1 MEDQPCVSSVLVIRD
16 RRSVI
21 EKQAGYRY
29 QGHISQAIEG
39 DRVRVKEWR
48 FVLELQDLLA
58 R

>member
-1 MEDQPCVSSVLVIRD
+1 MLVIRD
-16 RRSVI
+16 CRSVI
-21 EKQAGYRY
+21 EKQAGDRY
-29 QGHISQAIEG
+29 QGLISQAREG